1 MRQTLILTGDIH
13 LGHVVDPA
21 EPFALVRDVLGE
33 ADVVFGNLEGCL
45 YDPSVTVDYKPGW
58 HHVGPE
64 PAPALMHGGFHAL
77 GCANNVNFGAEAI
90 MATVARL
97 DEMGIAHTGAGAD
110 RAAARAPAI
119 VERGGVRFGFL
130 QYTSV
135 FWPLGH
141 EAADGSPGVAAIL
154 AHTAYRPNPRIAEMP
169 GGPPIVVTWPDA
181 EYLDAFRRD
190 VAALRERVDFLVAS
204 FHWGIS
210 GSVETADYQVAI
222 AHAAIDSGADLV
234 MGHGPHEIQAVEIT
248 AARADLLLP
257 GQLLLR
263 RGAAISSAWPPS
275 WSSRT
280 ATPSRCAA
288 SRYAPTRAARPGYAP
303 SSTSRKR
310 ESRWRR
316 CLAASTRPSRSAT
329 AKRWSGAGA
338 SPAGSRPT
346 RSRSA
351 SARAARTARRW
362 TAARRG
368 CPRSAPSRTPREP
381 SPASGSPAAPASH
394 DGHCA

>member
-1 MRQTLILTGDIH
+1 MRQTLVLTGDIH
-13 LGHVVDPA
+13 LGHVDDPA
-21 EPFALVRDVLGE
+21 EPFALVEDVLGG

-77 GCANNVNFGAEAI
+77 GCANNVNFGAEAV

-97 DEMGIAHTGAGAD
+97 DEMGIAHTGAGPD

-141 EAADGSPGVAAIL
+141 EASDGSPGVAAIL

-210 GSVETADYQVAI
+210 GSVETADYQVVI

-234 MGHGPHEIQAVEIT
+234 MGHGPHEIQAVETYGGRPIFYSLGNFFFGEDPLYDFVGM
-248 AARADLLLP
+248 AAFVELEDGNAVEV
-257 GQLLLR
+257 
-263 RGAAISSAWPPS
+263 S
-275 WSSRT
+275 
-280 ATPSRCAA
+280 CA
-288 SRYAPTRAARPGYAP
+288 PVRPN
-303 SSTSRKR
+303 
-310 ESRWRR
+310 
-316 CLAASTRPSRSAT
+316 SRSQTRIRAF
-329 AKRWSGAGA
+329 ADEPEAGKSLETLSRRFDTTIEFRDRDA
-338 SPAGSRPT
+338 VIWRGS
-346 RSRSA
+346 
-351 SARAARTARRW
+351 
-362 TAARRG
+362 
-368 CPRSAPSRTPREP
+368 
-381 SPASGSPAAPASH
+381 
-394 DGHCA
+394 

>member
-1 MRQTLILTGDIH
+1 MRQTLVLTGDIH
-13 LGHVVDPA
+13 LGHVADPA

-154 AHTAYRPNPRIAEMP
+154 AHTAYRPNQRIAEMP

-234 MGHGPHEIQAVEIT
+234 MGHGPHEIQAVEIYGGKPIFYSLGNFFFGEEPLYDFVGM
-248 AARADLLLP
+248 AAFVELEDGNAVEVRCVPVRPNPRSQTRIRAFVDEPEAGKSLETLSRRFDTTIKFRDRDAVVW
-257 GQLLLR
+257 R
-263 RGAAISSAWPPS
+263 RG
-275 WSSRT
+275 
-280 ATPSRCAA
+280 
-288 SRYAPTRAARPGYAP
+288 
-303 SSTSRKR
+303 
-310 ESRWRR
+310 
-316 CLAASTRPSRSAT
+316 
-329 AKRWSGAGA
+329 
-338 SPAGSRPT
+338 
-346 RSRSA
+346 
-351 SARAARTARRW
+351 
-362 TAARRG
+362 
-368 CPRSAPSRTPREP
+368 
-381 SPASGSPAAPASH
+381 
-394 DGHCA
+394 

>member
-1 MRQTLILTGDIH
+1 MKQKLILTGDIH
-13 LGHVVDPA
+13 LGHVDDPA
-21 EPFALVRDVLGE
+21 EPFALVREVLGE

-45 YDPSVTVDYKPGW
+45 YDSSVTVDYKPGW
-58 HHVGPE
+58 HHVGPK
-64 PAPALMHGGFHAL
+64 PAPALRHGGFHAL

-119 VERGGVRFGFL
+119 VESGGVRFGFL

-141 EAADGSPGVAAIL
+141 EASDGSPGVAAIL

-190 VAALRERVDFLVAS
+190 VAALRDRVDFLVAS

-234 MGHGPHEIQAVEIT
+234 MGHGPHEIQAVEIYGGRPILYSLGNFFFGEEPLYDFVGMT
-248 AARADLLLP
+248 AFVELEDGNAVEV
-257 GQLLLR
+257 
-263 RGAAISSAWPPS
+263 RGAPVRPNSRSQTRIRSFADEPDAGRSLETLSRRFGTAIE
-275 WSSRT
+275 
-280 ATPSRCAA
+280 
-288 SRYAPTRAARPGYAP
+288 ARGRDAVL
-303 SSTSRKR
+303 
-310 ESRWRR
+310 WRR
-316 CLAASTRPSRSAT
+316 S
-329 AKRWSGAGA
+329 
-338 SPAGSRPT
+338 
-346 RSRSA
+346 
-351 SARAARTARRW
+351 
-362 TAARRG
+362 
-368 CPRSAPSRTPREP
+368 
-381 SPASGSPAAPASH
+381 
-394 DGHCA
+394 

>member
-21 EPFALVRDVLGE
+21 EPFALVGDVLGE

-90 MATVARL
+90 MATVTRL
-97 DEMGIAHTGAGAD
+97 DEMGIAHTGAGPD
-110 RAAARAPAI
+110 RAAARSPAI
-119 VERGGVRFGFL
+119 VERDGVRFGFL

-141 EAADGSPGVAAIL
+141 EASDGSPGVAAIL
-154 AHTAYRPNPRIAEMP
+154 AHTAYRPNQRIAEMP

-234 MGHGPHEIQAVEIT
+234 MGHGPHEIQAVEIYGGKPIFYSLGNFFFGEEPLYDFVGM
-248 AARADLLLP
+248 AAFVELEDGNAVKVSCAPVRPNSRSQTRLRAFADEPEAGKSLETLSRRFDTTIEFRGREAVLW
-257 GQLLLR
+257 R
-263 RGAAISSAWPPS
+263 RG
-275 WSSRT
+275 
-280 ATPSRCAA
+280 
-288 SRYAPTRAARPGYAP
+288 
-303 SSTSRKR
+303 
-310 ESRWRR
+310 
-316 CLAASTRPSRSAT
+316 
-329 AKRWSGAGA
+329 
-338 SPAGSRPT
+338 
-346 RSRSA
+346 
-351 SARAARTARRW
+351 
-362 TAARRG
+362 
-368 CPRSAPSRTPREP
+368 
-381 SPASGSPAAPASH
+381 
-394 DGHCA
+394 

>member
-1 MRQTLILTGDIH
+1 MRQTLVLTGDIH
-13 LGHVVDPA
+13 LGHVDDPA
-21 EPFALVRDVLGE
+21 EPFALVEDVLGG

-77 GCANNVNFGAEAI
+77 GCANNVNFGAEAV

-97 DEMGIAHTGAGAD
+97 DEMGIAHTGAGPD

-234 MGHGPHEIQAVEIT
+234 MGHGPHEIQAVETYGGRPIFYSLGNFFFGEEPLYDFVGM
-248 AARADLLLP
+248 AAFVELEDGNAVEV
-257 GQLLLR
+257 
-263 RGAAISSAWPPS
+263 
-275 WSSRT
+275 
-280 ATPSRCAA
+280 RCV
-288 SRYAPTRAARPGYAP
+288 PVRPN
-303 SSTSRKR
+303 
-310 ESRWRR
+310 
-316 CLAASTRPSRSAT
+316 SRSQTRIRAF
-329 AKRWSGAGA
+329 ADEPEAGKSLETLSRRFDTTIEFRDRDA
-338 SPAGSRPT
+338 VIWRGS
-346 RSRSA
+346 
-351 SARAARTARRW
+351 
-362 TAARRG
+362 
-368 CPRSAPSRTPREP
+368 
-381 SPASGSPAAPASH
+381 
-394 DGHCA
+394 

>member
-1 MRQTLILTGDIH
+1 MRQTLVLTGDIH
-13 LGHVVDPA
+13 LGHVDDPA
-21 EPFALVRDVLGE
+21 EPFALVEDVLGG

-77 GCANNVNFGAEAI
+77 GCANNVNFGAEAV

-97 DEMGIAHTGAGAD
+97 DEMGIAHTGAGPD

-234 MGHGPHEIQAVEIT
+234 MGHGPHEIQAVETYGGRPIFYSLGNFFFGEEPLYDFVGM
-248 AARADLLLP
+248 AAFVELEDGNAVEV
-257 GQLLLR
+257 
-263 RGAAISSAWPPS
+263 S
-275 WSSRT
+275 
-280 ATPSRCAA
+280 CA
-288 SRYAPTRAARPGYAP
+288 PVRPN
-303 SSTSRKR
+303 
-310 ESRWRR
+310 
-316 CLAASTRPSRSAT
+316 SRSQTRIRAF
-329 AKRWSGAGA
+329 ADEPEAGTSLETLSRRFDTTIEIGDRDA
-338 SPAGSRPT
+338 VVWRGS
-346 RSRSA
+346 
-351 SARAARTARRW
+351 
-362 TAARRG
+362 
-368 CPRSAPSRTPREP
+368 
-381 SPASGSPAAPASH
+381 
-394 DGHCA
+394 

>member
-1 MRQTLILTGDIH
+1 
-13 LGHVVDPA
+13 
-21 EPFALVRDVLGE
+21 
-33 ADVVFGNLEGCL
+33 
-45 YDPSVTVDYKPGW
+45 
-58 HHVGPE
+58 
-64 PAPALMHGGFHAL
+64 MHGGFHAL

-110 RAAARAPAI
+110 RAAARSPAI
-119 VERGGVRFGFL
+119 VERDGVRFGFL

-234 MGHGPHEIQAVEIT
+234 MGHGPHEIQAVEIYGGRPIFYSLGNFFFGEEPLYDFVGM
-248 AARADLLLP
+248 AAFVELEDGNAVEVRCVPVRPNPRSQTRIRAFVDEPEAGKSLETLSRRFDTTIEI
-257 GQLLLR
+257 GDREAVVWR
-263 RGAAISSAWPPS
+263 RG
-275 WSSRT
+275 
-280 ATPSRCAA
+280 
-288 SRYAPTRAARPGYAP
+288 
-303 SSTSRKR
+303 
-310 ESRWRR
+310 
-316 CLAASTRPSRSAT
+316 
-329 AKRWSGAGA
+329 
-338 SPAGSRPT
+338 
-346 RSRSA
+346 
-351 SARAARTARRW
+351 
-362 TAARRG
+362 
-368 CPRSAPSRTPREP
+368 
-381 SPASGSPAAPASH
+381 
-394 DGHCA
+394 

>member
-1 MRQTLILTGDIH
+1 MKQTLVLTGDIH
-13 LGHVVDPA
+13 LGHVVDPT

-64 PAPALMHGGFHAL
+64 PAPALLHGGFDAL

-90 MATVARL
+90 MATLAQL

-119 VERGGVRFGFL
+119 VESSGVRFGFL

-141 EAADGSPGVAAIL
+141 EASDKSPGVAAIL

-181 EYLDAFRRD
+181 DYLDAFRSD
-190 VAALRERVDFLVAS
+190 VEALRGRVDFLVAS

-234 MGHGPHEIQAVEIT
+234 MGHGPHEIQAVET
-248 AARADLLLP
+248 YRGRPVFYSLGNFFFGEEPLYDFVGMAAFVELEDGNAVEV
-257 GQLLLR
+257 
-263 RGAAISSAWPPS
+263 RGAPVRPNARSQTRIRTFAEEPEAGQSLETLSRRFDTAIEFRGGDALV
-275 WSSRT
+275 
-280 ATPSRCAA
+280 
-288 SRYAPTRAARPGYAP
+288 
-303 SSTSRKR
+303 
-310 ESRWRR
+310 WRR
-316 CLAASTRPSRSAT
+316 S
-329 AKRWSGAGA
+329 
-338 SPAGSRPT
+338 
-346 RSRSA
+346 
-351 SARAARTARRW
+351 
-362 TAARRG
+362 
-368 CPRSAPSRTPREP
+368 
-381 SPASGSPAAPASH
+381 
-394 DGHCA
+394 